1 MMARVT
7 LGLLFLLYMI
17 NYADKTIAGYSAVP
31 IMEEFGLTQKE
42 WGLVG
47 SSFFWFFSIAGIL
60 GAALSDRIG
69 TKKMLAIM
77 AISWTVVQFGA
88 YAIASL
94 PMLILAR
101 VLLGIGEGPFWATVV
116 SHLNKWFPEEKR
128 GLVYSTVNFG
138 AFVGA
143 VASAPLLVSMIDQSG
158 WRFAWA
164 FMGALS
170 LAWFLVWIMIGKERP
185 KASLSPIESA
195 ETQKPKA
202 KGSEIAGVMFS
213 ATYVFSF
220 LIYFGQIWGTTFAA
234 VWEPVYLV
242 KAIHLTNQQMAYSIA
257 GTGLVAGLMT
267 IAISWA
273 GDRLYK
279 KHRSYRKSYVI
290 IGGLSL
296 ILGGLFFYSSTWFQS
311 TAWVLIALCLGKGF
325 TFSVGTA
332 ASVIVSS
339 LMPRRT
345 GLLVGV
351 MSSLVTLAGIISPLV
366 TGAIVQSAEE
376 IGTGFGR
383 ALTVN
388 ALIYLVFGVLF
399 LLFAK
404 REESKHHDPAQ
415 ISHITQ
421 K

>member
-1 MMARVT
+1 MMARITMVM
-7 LGLLFLLYMI
+7 LFVLYMI

-31 IMEEFGLTQKE
+31 IMEEFSLSQKE

-77 AISWTVVQFGA
+77 AISWTVIQFGA
-88 YAIASL
+88 YAIAGL
-94 PMLILAR
+94 PMLVLAR
-101 VLLGIGEGPFWATVV
+101 VLLGIGEGPFWATIV

-143 VASAPLLVSMIDQSG
+143 VASAPLLVSLIDSNG

-170 LAWFLVWIMIGKERP
+170 LIWLLIWLWIGKERP
-185 KASLSPIESA
+185 QISVTSARIE
-195 ETQKPKA
+195 TPTLPKA
-202 KGSEIAGVMFS
+202 KWSDISGVLLSSTFILC
-213 ATYVFSF
+213 F
-220 LIYFGQIWGTTFAA
+220 LVYFAQIWGTTFAA

-242 KAIHLTNQQMAYSIA
+242 KVMELTNQQMAYAIA
-257 GTGLVAGLMT
+257 GTGLLAGLMT
-267 IAISWA
+267 ILISWM

-279 KHRSYRKSYVI
+279 KHRSYRKSYVF
-290 IGGLSL
+290 IGGTSI
-296 ILGGLFFYSSTWFQS
+296 ILGGLCFYSVSFLQS
-311 TAWVLIALCLGKGF
+311 TAFVLIALCLGKGF
-325 TFSVGTA
+325 AFSVGTA

-339 LMPRRT
+339 LLPERT

-351 MSSLVTLAGIISPLV
+351 LSSLVTLAGIISPLV
-366 TGAIVQSAEE
+366 TGSIVQAAGDV
-376 IGTGFGR
+376 GTGFSN
-383 ALTVN
+383 AMIVN
-388 ALIYLVFGVLF
+388 ALIFVIFGILF

-404 REESKHHDPAQ
+404 RNEQKNEAAPP
-415 ISHITQ
+415 ITNVS
-421 K
+421 

>member
-1 MMARVT
+1 MMARITMVM
-7 LGLLFLLYMI
+7 LFVLYMI
-17 NYADKTIAGYSAVP
+17 NYAAKTIAGYSAVP
-31 IMEEFGLTQKE
+31 IMAEFSLSQKE

-77 AISWTVVQFGA
+77 ALSWTVIQFGA
-88 YAIASL
+88 YAIAGL
-94 PMLILAR
+94 PMLVVAR

-143 VASAPLLVSMIDQSG
+143 VASAPLLVSLIDSNG

-170 LAWFLVWIMIGKERP
+170 LIWLLIWLWVGKDRLPISVEAAKPAAALP
-185 KASLSPIESA
+185 KARWTDIS
-195 ETQKPKA
+195 
-202 KGSEIAGVMFS
+202 GVLLS
-213 ATYVFSF
+213 ATFLLCF
-220 LIYFGQIWGTTFAA
+220 LIYFAQIWGTTFAS

-242 KAIHLTNQQMAYSIA
+242 QVIHLTNQQMAYSIA
-257 GTGLVAGLMT
+257 GMGLLAGLMT
-267 IAISWA
+267 ILISWT

-279 KHRSYRKSYVI
+279 KHRSYRKSYVLV
-290 IGGLSL
+290 GGVSI
-296 ILGGLFFYSSTWFQS
+296 ILGGVCFYAVTFVQS
-311 TAWVLIALCLGKGF
+311 TPLVLIALCLGKGF
-325 TFSVGTA
+325 AFSVGTA

-339 LMPRRT
+339 MLPERT

-351 MSSLVTLAGIISPLV
+351 LSSLVTLAGIISPLV
-366 TGAIVQSAEE
+366 TGSIVQAA
-376 IGTGFGR
+376 GNVGVGFSH
-383 ALTVN
+383 AMIVN
-388 ALIYLVFGVLF
+388 ALLFVGCGVLF

-404 REESKHHDPAQ
+404 REEKKTPLLAEIPTVS
-415 ISHITQ
+415 
-421 K
+421 

>member
-1 MMARVT
+1 MARVT
-7 LGLLFLLYMI
+7 LVLLFVLYMI

-31 IMEEFGLTQKE
+31 IMEEFGLSQKE

-94 PMLILAR
+94 PMLVLAR

-116 SHLNKWFPEEKR
+116 SHLNKWYPEEKR

-143 VASAPLLVSMIDQSG
+143 VASAPLLVSMIDQNG

-170 LAWFLVWIMIGKERP
+170 LIWFLVWSWIGKEKP
-185 KASLSPIESA
+185 KLSVTPILPAASEA
-195 ETQKPKA
+195 PKA
-202 KGSEIAGVMFS
+202 KWSEISRVMLS
-213 ATYVFSF
+213 STYIFCF

-267 IAISWA
+267 ILISSM

-279 KHRSYRKSYVI
+279 KHRSYRKSYVL
-290 IGGLSL
+290 IGGVSI
-296 ILGGLFFYSSTWFQS
+296 ILGGLFFYSVTWVQS

-325 TFSVGTA
+325 AFSVGTA

-339 LMPRRT
+339 LMPTRT

-366 TGAIVQSAEE
+366 TGSIVEAAGDIS
-376 IGTGFGR
+376 TGFSH
-383 ALTVN
+383 AMTVN
-388 ALIYLVFGVLF
+388 ALIYFVFGVMF
-399 LLFAK
+399 LIFAK
-404 REESKHHDPAQ
+404 RNEGKTEISTQ
-415 ISHITQ
+415 ISHITE

>member
-1 MMARVT
+1 MMARIT
-7 LGLLFLLYMI
+7 MIMLFVLYMI

-31 IMEEFGLTQKE
+31 IMAEFSLSQKE

-77 AISWTVVQFGA
+77 ALSWTVIQFGA
-88 YAIASL
+88 YAIAGL
-94 PMLILAR
+94 PMLVIAR

-143 VASAPLLVSMIDQSG
+143 VASAPLIVSLIDSNG

-170 LAWFLVWIMIGKERP
+170 LIWLLIWLWVGKDRP
-185 KASLSPIESA
+185 QVSIEA
-195 ETQKPKA
+195 GKTVQALPKA
-202 KGSEIAGVMFS
+202 KWSDLSKVFLS
-213 ATYVFSF
+213 STFLFSF
-220 LIYFGQIWGTTFAA
+220 LIYFAQMWGTTFAA

-242 KAIHLTNQQMAYSIA
+242 QVIHLTSQQMAYAIA
-257 GTGLVAGLMT
+257 GMGLLAGLMT
-267 IAISWA
+267 ILISWT

-279 KHRSYRKSYVI
+279 KHRSYRKSYVLV
-290 IGGLSL
+290 GGASI
-296 ILGGLFFYSSTWFQS
+296 ILGGICFYAVTLVQS
-311 TAWVLIALCLGKGF
+311 LPLVLIALCLGKGF
-325 TFSVGTA
+325 AFSVGTA

-339 LMPRRT
+339 MLPERT
-345 GLLVGV
+345 GLLVGTL
-351 MSSLVTLAGIISPLV
+351 SSLVTLAGIISPLV
-366 TGAIVQSAEE
+366 TGSIVQAAPNVG
-376 IGTGFGR
+376 IGFGQ
-383 ALTVN
+383 AMIVN
-388 ALIYLVFGVLF
+388 ALLFVGCGVLF

-404 REESKHHDPAQ
+404 REENKTATAAQ
-415 ISHITQ
+415 IPTIS
-421 K
+421 

>member
-1 MMARVT
+1 MMARIT
-7 LGLLFLLYMI
+7 LVMLFVLYMI

-31 IMEEFGLTQKE
+31 IMEEFSLSQKE

-77 AISWTVVQFGA
+77 AISWTVIQFGA
-88 YAIASL
+88 YAIAGL
-94 PMLILAR
+94 PMLVLAR

-143 VASAPLLVSMIDQSG
+143 VASAPLLVSLIDSNG

-170 LAWFLVWIMIGKERP
+170 LIWLLIWLWIGKERP
-185 KASLSPIESA
+185 QISVAATKTEAPSL
-195 ETQKPKA
+195 PKA
-202 KGSEIAGVMFS
+202 KWSDISGVLLSSTFILC
-213 ATYVFSF
+213 F
-220 LIYFGQIWGTTFAA
+220 LVYFAQIWGTTFAA

-242 KAIHLTNQQMAYSIA
+242 KVMEFTNQQMAYAIA
-257 GTGLVAGLMT
+257 GTGLLAGLMT
-267 IAISWA
+267 ILISWM

-279 KHRSYRKSYVI
+279 KHRSYRKSYVF
-290 IGGLSL
+290 IGGTSI
-296 ILGGLFFYSSTWFQS
+296 ILGGLCFFSVSFLQS
-311 TAWVLIALCLGKGF
+311 TALILIALCLGKGF
-325 TFSVGTA
+325 AFSVGTA

-339 LMPRRT
+339 LLPERT

-351 MSSLVTLAGIISPLV
+351 LSSLVTLAGIISPLV
-366 TGAIVQSAEE
+366 TGAIVQAAGDV
-376 IGTGFGR
+376 GTGFSN
-383 ALTVN
+383 AMIVN
-388 ALIYLVFGVLF
+388 ALIFVLCGVLF

-404 REESKHHDPAQ
+404 RKEQTNQAAPP
-415 ISHITQ
+415 ITNAS
-421 K
+421 

>member
-1 MMARVT
+1 MMARIT
-7 LGLLFLLYMI
+7 MIMLFVLYMI

-31 IMEEFGLTQKE
+31 IMAEFSLSQKE

-77 AISWTVVQFGA
+77 ALSWTVIQFGA
-88 YAIASL
+88 YAIAGL
-94 PMLILAR
+94 PMLVIAR

-143 VASAPLLVSMIDQSG
+143 VASAPLIVSLIDSNG

-170 LAWFLVWIMIGKERP
+170 LIWLLIWLWVGKDRP
-185 KASLSPIESA
+185 QVSIEA
-195 ETQKPKA
+195 AKTVQALPKA
-202 KGSEIAGVMFS
+202 KWSDLSKVFLS
-213 ATYVFSF
+213 STFLFSF
-220 LIYFGQIWGTTFAA
+220 LIYFAQMWGTTFAA

-242 KAIHLTNQQMAYSIA
+242 QVIHLTNQQMAYAIA
-257 GTGLVAGLMT
+257 GMGLLAGLMT
-267 IAISWA
+267 ILISWT

-279 KHRSYRKSYVI
+279 KHRSYRKSYVLV
-290 IGGLSL
+290 GGASI
-296 ILGGLFFYSSTWFQS
+296 ILGGICFYAVTLVQS
-311 TAWVLIALCLGKGF
+311 LPLVLIALCLGKGF
-325 TFSVGTA
+325 AFSVGTA

-339 LMPRRT
+339 MLPERT
-345 GLLVGV
+345 GLLVGTL
-351 MSSLVTLAGIISPLV
+351 SSLVTLAGIISPLV
-366 TGAIVQSAEE
+366 TGSIVQAAPNVG
-376 IGTGFGR
+376 IGFGQ
-383 ALTVN
+383 AMIVN
-388 ALIYLVFGVLF
+388 ALLFVGCGVLF

-404 REESKHHDPAQ
+404 REENKTATAAQ
-415 ISHITQ
+415 IPTIS
-421 K
+421 

>member
-1 MMARVT
+1 MMARIT
-7 LGLLFLLYMI
+7 MIMLFVLYMI

-31 IMEEFGLTQKE
+31 IMAEFSLSQKE

-77 AISWTVVQFGA
+77 ALSWTVIQFGA
-88 YAIASL
+88 YAIAGL
-94 PMLILAR
+94 PMLVIAR

-143 VASAPLLVSMIDQSG
+143 VASAPLIVSLIDSNG

-170 LAWFLVWIMIGKERP
+170 LIWLLIWLWVGKDRP
-185 KASLSPIESA
+185 QVSIEA
-195 ETQKPKA
+195 AKTVQALPKA
-202 KGSEIAGVMFS
+202 KWSDLSKVFLS
-213 ATYVFSF
+213 STFLFSF
-220 LIYFGQIWGTTFAA
+220 LIYFAQMWGTTFAS

-242 KAIHLTNQQMAYSIA
+242 QVIHLTSQQMAYAIA
-257 GTGLVAGLMT
+257 GMGLLAGLMT
-267 IAISWA
+267 ILISWT

-279 KHRSYRKSYVI
+279 KHRSYRKSYVLV
-290 IGGLSL
+290 GGASI
-296 ILGGLFFYSSTWFQS
+296 ILGGICFYAVTLVQS
-311 TAWVLIALCLGKGF
+311 LPLVLIALCLGKGF
-325 TFSVGTA
+325 AFSVGTA

-339 LMPRRT
+339 MLPERT
-345 GLLVGV
+345 G
-351 MSSLVTLAGIISPLV
+351 
-366 TGAIVQSAEE
+366 
-376 IGTGFGR
+376 
-383 ALTVN
+383 
-388 ALIYLVFGVLF
+388 
-399 LLFAK
+399 
-404 REESKHHDPAQ
+404 
-415 ISHITQ
+415 
-421 K
+421 

>member
-1 MMARVT
+1 MMARITMVM
-7 LGLLFLLYMI
+7 LFVLYMI

-31 IMEEFGLTQKE
+31 IMKEFSLTQEE

-47 SSFFWFFSIAGIL
+47 SSFFWFFAIAGIL
-60 GAALSDRIG
+60 GAALSDKIG

-88 YAIASL
+88 YAIAGL
-94 PMLILAR
+94 PMLVVAR

-143 VASAPLLVSMIDQSG
+143 VASAPLLVYLIDTYG
-158 WRFAWA
+158 WRFSWG

-170 LAWFLVWIMIGKERP
+170 LIWFLIWLWVGKERP
-185 KASLSPIESA
+185 AQSVEASKSA
-195 ETQKPKA
+195 AATPLPKVTW
-202 KGSEIAGVMFS
+202 SEISGV
-213 ATYVFSF
+213 F
-220 LIYFGQIWGTTFAA
+220 LSLTFVLCFLVYFAQIWGTTFAS
-234 VWEPVYLV
+234 VWEPAYLV
-242 KAIHLTNQQMAYSIA
+242 QVIQLTNQEMAYSIA

-267 IAISWA
+267 ILISWG

-279 KHRSYRKSYVI
+279 KHRSYRKSYVR
-290 IGGLSL
+290 IGGISI
-296 ILGGLFFYSSTWFQS
+296 ILGGIFFYSVTWFQS
-311 TAWVLIALCLGKGF
+311 TVFVLIALCLAKGF
-325 TFSVGTA
+325 AFSVGTA

-339 LMPRRT
+339 MMPLRT

-351 MSSLVTLAGIISPLV
+351 LSSLVTLAGIISPLV
-366 TGAIVQSAEE
+366 TGSIVQNAPNLA
-376 IGTGFGR
+376 TGFN
-383 ALTVN
+383 N
-388 ALIYLVFGVLF
+388 AMILNGLICLVFGILF

-404 REESKHHDPAQ
+404 KKEERIDTASPLIQA
-415 ISHITQ
+415 S
-421 K
+421 

>member
-1 MMARVT
+1 M
-7 LGLLFLLYMI
+7 LFVLYMI

-31 IMEEFGLTQKE
+31 IMEEFSLTQKE

-77 AISWTVVQFGA
+77 AISWTVIQFGA

-94 PMLILAR
+94 PMLVVAR

-143 VASAPLLVSMIDQSG
+143 VASAPLLVSMIDSYG
-158 WRFAWA
+158 WRFSWG

-170 LAWFLVWIMIGKERP
+170 LLWLIIWLWIGKEKP
-185 KASLSPIESA
+185 EQNVSSIEPEKIA
-195 ETQKPKA
+195 MPKA
-202 KGSEIAGVMFS
+202 KWSDISGVLLSSTFI
-213 ATYVFSF
+213 FSF
-220 LIYFGQIWGTTFAA
+220 LVYFAQIWGTTFAA
-234 VWEPVYLV
+234 VWEPIYLV
-242 KAIHLTNQQMAYSIA
+242 KVFSFTNQEMAYSIA

-267 IAISWA
+267 IVISSM

-279 KHRSYRKSYVI
+279 KHRSYRKSYVL
-290 IGGLSL
+290 IGGVSI
-296 ILGGLFFYSSTWFQS
+296 ILGGLFFYSVTLVQS
-311 TAWVLIALCLGKGF
+311 TALVLMALCLGKGF
-325 TFSVGTA
+325 AFSVGTA

-339 LMPRRT
+339 LLPERT

-351 MSSLVTLAGIISPLV
+351 LSSLVTLAGIISPLV
-366 TGAIVQSAEE
+366 TGSIVQAAGDLS
-376 IGTGFGR
+376 IGFSNAM
-383 ALTVN
+383 ALN
-388 ALIYLVFGVLF
+388 ALIFVVFGVLF
-399 LLFAK
+399 LLFTK
-404 REESKHHDPAQ
+404 RNEGKINATPT
-415 ISHITQ
+415 IN
-421 K
+421 

>member
-1 MMARVT
+1 MMARITMVM
-7 LGLLFLLYMI
+7 LFVLYMI

-31 IMEEFGLTQKE
+31 IMAEFSLSQKE

-77 AISWTVVQFGA
+77 ALSWTVIQFGA
-88 YAIASL
+88 YAIAGL
-94 PMLILAR
+94 PMLVIAR

-143 VASAPLLVSMIDQSG
+143 VASAPLIVSLIDSNG

-170 LAWFLVWIMIGKERP
+170 LIWLLIWLWVGKDRP
-185 KASLSPIESA
+185 QVSIEA
-195 ETQKPKA
+195 AKTVQALPKA
-202 KGSEIAGVMFS
+202 KWSDLSKVFLS
-213 ATYVFSF
+213 STFLFSF
-220 LIYFGQIWGTTFAA
+220 LIYFAQMWGTTFAA

-242 KAIHLTNQQMAYSIA
+242 QVIHLTSQQMAYAIA
-257 GTGLVAGLMT
+257 GMGLLAGLMT
-267 IAISWA
+267 ILISWT

-279 KHRSYRKSYVI
+279 KHRSYRKSYVLV
-290 IGGLSL
+290 GGASI
-296 ILGGLFFYSSTWFQS
+296 ILGGICFYAVTLVQS
-311 TAWVLIALCLGKGF
+311 LPLVLIALCLGKGF
-325 TFSVGTA
+325 AFSVGTA

-339 LMPRRT
+339 MLPERT
-345 GLLVGV
+345 GLLVGTL
-351 MSSLVTLAGIISPLV
+351 SSLVTLAGIISPLV
-366 TGAIVQSAEE
+366 TGSIVQAAPNVG
-376 IGTGFGR
+376 IGFGQ
-383 ALTVN
+383 AMIVN
-388 ALIYLVFGVLF
+388 ALLFVGCGVLF

-404 REESKHHDPAQ
+404 REENKTATAAQ
-415 ISHITQ
+415 IPTIS
-421 K
+421 

>member
-1 MMARVT
+1 MMARITMVM
-7 LGLLFLLYMI
+7 LFVLYMI
-17 NYADKTIAGYSAVP
+17 NYVDKTIAGYSAVP
-31 IMEEFGLTQKE
+31 IMAEFSLSQKE

-77 AISWTVVQFGA
+77 ALSWTVIQFGA
-88 YAIASL
+88 YAIAGL
-94 PMLILAR
+94 PMLVVAR

-143 VASAPLLVSMIDQSG
+143 VASAPLLVSLIDSNG

-170 LAWFLVWIMIGKERP
+170 LIWLLIWLWVGKDRP
-185 KASLSPIESA
+185 PISVEA
-195 ETQKPKA
+195 AKPAAALPKA
-202 KGSEIAGVMFS
+202 KWTDISGVLLS
-213 ATYVFSF
+213 ATFLLCF
-220 LIYFGQIWGTTFAA
+220 LIYFAQIWGTTFAS

-242 KAIHLTNQQMAYSIA
+242 QVIHLTNQQMAYSIA
-257 GTGLVAGLMT
+257 GMGLLAGLMT
-267 IAISWA
+267 ILISWT

-279 KHRSYRKSYVI
+279 KHRSYRKSYVLV
-290 IGGLSL
+290 GGVSI
-296 ILGGLFFYSSTWFQS
+296 ILGGVCFYAVTFVQS
-311 TAWVLIALCLGKGF
+311 TPLVLIALCLGKGF
-325 TFSVGTA
+325 AFSVGTA

-339 LMPRRT
+339 MLPERT

-351 MSSLVTLAGIISPLV
+351 LSSLVTLAGIISPLV
-366 TGAIVQSAEE
+366 TGSIVQAA
-376 IGTGFGR
+376 GNVGVGFSH
-383 ALTVN
+383 AMIVN
-388 ALIYLVFGVLF
+388 ALLFVGCGVLF

-404 REESKHHDPAQ
+404 REEKKTPLLAEIPTVS
-415 ISHITQ
+415 
-421 K
+421 

>member
-1 MMARVT
+1 MMARIT
-7 LGLLFLLYMI
+7 MIMLFVLYMI

-31 IMEEFGLTQKE
+31 IMAEFSLSQKE

-77 AISWTVVQFGA
+77 ALSWTVIQFGA
-88 YAIASL
+88 YAIAGL
-94 PMLILAR
+94 PMLVIAR

-143 VASAPLLVSMIDQSG
+143 VASAPLIVSLIDSNG

-170 LAWFLVWIMIGKERP
+170 LIWLLIWLWVGKDRP
-185 KASLSPIESA
+185 QVSIEA
-195 ETQKPKA
+195 AKTVQALPKA
-202 KGSEIAGVMFS
+202 KWSDLSKVFLS
-213 ATYVFSF
+213 STFLFSF
-220 LIYFGQIWGTTFAA
+220 LIYFAQMWGTTFAS

-242 KAIHLTNQQMAYSIA
+242 QVIHLTSQQMAYAIA
-257 GTGLVAGLMT
+257 GMGLLAGLMT
-267 IAISWA
+267 ILISWT

-279 KHRSYRKSYVI
+279 KHRSYRKSYVLV
-290 IGGLSL
+290 GGASI
-296 ILGGLFFYSSTWFQS
+296 ILGGICFYAVTLVQS
-311 TAWVLIALCLGKGF
+311 LPLVLIALCLGKGF
-325 TFSVGTA
+325 AFSVGTA

-339 LMPRRT
+339 MLPERT
-345 GLLVGV
+345 GLLVGTL
-351 MSSLVTLAGIISPLV
+351 SSLVTLAGIISPLV
-366 TGAIVQSAEE
+366 TGSIVQAAPNVG
-376 IGTGFGR
+376 IGFGQ
-383 ALTVN
+383 AMIVN
-388 ALIYLVFGVLF
+388 ALLFVGCGVLF

-404 REESKHHDPAQ
+404 REENKTATAAQ
-415 ISHITQ
+415 IPTIS
-421 K
+421 

>member
-1 MMARVT
+1 MMARITMVM
-7 LGLLFLLYMI
+7 LFVLYMI

-31 IMEEFGLTQKE
+31 IMAEFSLSQKE

-77 AISWTVVQFGA
+77 ALSWTVIQFGA
-88 YAIASL
+88 YAIAGL
-94 PMLILAR
+94 PMLVVAR

-143 VASAPLLVSMIDQSG
+143 VASAPLLVSLIDSNG

-170 LAWFLVWIMIGKERP
+170 LIWLLIWLWVGKDRLPISVEAAKPAAALP
-185 KASLSPIESA
+185 KARWTDIS
-195 ETQKPKA
+195 
-202 KGSEIAGVMFS
+202 GVLLS
-213 ATYVFSF
+213 ATFLLCF
-220 LIYFGQIWGTTFAA
+220 LIYFAQIWGTTFAS

-242 KAIHLTNQQMAYSIA
+242 QVIHLTNQQMAYSIA
-257 GTGLVAGLMT
+257 GMGLLAGLMT
-267 IAISWA
+267 ILISWT

-279 KHRSYRKSYVI
+279 KHRSYRKSYVLV
-290 IGGLSL
+290 GGVSI
-296 ILGGLFFYSSTWFQS
+296 ILGGVCFYAVTFVQS
-311 TAWVLIALCLGKGF
+311 TPLVLIALCLGKGF
-325 TFSVGTA
+325 AFSVGTA

-339 LMPRRT
+339 MLPERT

-351 MSSLVTLAGIISPLV
+351 LSSLVTLAGIISPLV
-366 TGAIVQSAEE
+366 TGSIVQAA
-376 IGTGFGR
+376 GNVGVGFSH
-383 ALTVN
+383 AMIVN
-388 ALIYLVFGVLF
+388 ALLFVGCGVLF

-404 REESKHHDPAQ
+404 REEKKTPLLAEIPTVS
-415 ISHITQ
+415 
-421 K
+421 

>member
-1 MMARVT
+1 MMARIT
-7 LGLLFLLYMI
+7 MIMLFVLYMI

-31 IMEEFGLTQKE
+31 IMAEFSLSQKE

-77 AISWTVVQFGA
+77 ALSWTVIQFGA
-88 YAIASL
+88 YAIAGL
-94 PMLILAR
+94 PMLVIAR

-143 VASAPLLVSMIDQSG
+143 VASAPLIVSLIDSNG

-170 LAWFLVWIMIGKERP
+170 LIWLLIWLWVGKDRP
-185 KASLSPIESA
+185 QVSIEA
-195 ETQKPKA
+195 AKTVQALPKA
-202 KGSEIAGVMFS
+202 KWSDLSKVFLS
-213 ATYVFSF
+213 STFLFSF
-220 LIYFGQIWGTTFAA
+220 LIYFAQMWGTTFAA

-242 KAIHLTNQQMAYSIA
+242 QVIHLTSQQMAYAIA
-257 GTGLVAGLMT
+257 GMGLLAGLMT
-267 IAISWA
+267 ILISWT

-279 KHRSYRKSYVI
+279 KHRSYRKSYVLV
-290 IGGLSL
+290 GGASI
-296 ILGGLFFYSSTWFQS
+296 ILGGICFYAVTLVQS
-311 TAWVLIALCLGKGF
+311 LPLVLIALCLGKGF
-325 TFSVGTA
+325 AFSVGTA

-339 LMPRRT
+339 MLPERT
-345 GLLVGV
+345 GLLVGTL
-351 MSSLVTLAGIISPLV
+351 SSLVTLAGIISPLV
-366 TGAIVQSAEE
+366 TGSIVQAAPNVG
-376 IGTGFGR
+376 IGFGQ
-383 ALTVN
+383 AMIVN
-388 ALIYLVFGVLF
+388 ALLFVGCGVLF

-404 REESKHHDPAQ
+404 REENKTATAAQ
-415 ISHITQ
+415 IPTIS
-421 K
+421 